1 MTTRLISS
9 IEEIRHEIRSAQ
21 RSGETV
27 GLVPTMGAF
36 HEGHLSLIRQSTDNC
51 DRTVVTLF
59 VNPTQFDVVSDLDNY
74 PRDLDADFAAC
85 ETLGVDW
92 LFAPSV
98 DEMFPEK
105 PLTFVNVEGVSEGLC
120 GDRRPGHFRGVATV
134 CAKFLSIAPADRA
147 YFGQKD
153 YQQLAVIRRLVQ
165 DLNLPI
171 EIIGVPTVREDD
183 GLALSSRNRRLSP
196 DERRAAPVI
205 YRALRA
211 VQAAALEGEQ
221 DAAKLIELARAEI
234 SAEPLARVEYIE
246 IVDRDTIAPV
256 TTVDTERRMAVSIW
270 FGDTRVIDNIAL
282 APK

>member
-1 MTTRLISS
+1 MTTRLIFS

-36 HEGHLSLIRQSTDNC
+36 HEGHLSLIRQSVDNC

-74 PRDLDADFAAC
+74 PRDLEADFAAC
-85 ETLGVDW
+85 QAANVDW

-105 PLTFVNVEGVSEGLC
+105 PLTFVTVGGVTEGLC
-120 GDRRPGHFRGVATV
+120 GDYRPGHFRGVATV
-134 CAKFLSIAPADRA
+134 CAKFFSIAPADRA

-165 DLNLPI
+165 DQNFPI
-171 EIIGVPTVREDD
+171 EIIGVPTVRDED

-205 YRALRA
+205 YRALRT
-211 VQAAALEGEQ
+211 VQAAALGGEQ
-221 DAAKLIELARAEI
+221 DAARLIELARVEI
-234 SAEPLARVEYIE
+234 SAEPLARIEYIE

-270 FGDTRVIDNIAL
+270 FGDTRLIDNIAVS
-282 APK
+282 PR

>member
-51 DRTVVTLF
+51 DRSVVTLF
-59 VNPTQFDVVSDLDNY
+59 VNPTQFDVASDFDNY
-74 PRDLDADFAAC
+74 PRDLDADFAFCQAAN
-85 ETLGVDW
+85 VDW

-120 GDRRPGHFRGVATV
+120 GDRRPGHFHGVATV
-134 CAKFLSIAPADRA
+134 CTKFLSIAPADRA

-165 DLNLPI
+165 DQNFPI
-171 EIIGVPTVREDD
+171 EIIGVPTVRDED

-196 DERRAAPVI
+196 DERRAAPAI
-205 YRALRA
+205 YRALRS

-221 DAAKLIELARAEI
+221 DAAKLIELARDEI
-234 SAEPLARVEYIE
+234 STEALARIEYIE
-246 IVDRDTIAPV
+246 IVDRDTIAAV
-256 TTVDTERRMAVSIW
+256 TSVDIERRMAVSIW
-270 FGDTRVIDNIAL
+270 FGDTRLIDNIAVS
-282 APK
+282 PR

>member
-59 VNPTQFDVVSDLDNY
+59 VNPTQFDVASDLDNY
-74 PRDLDADFAAC
+74 PRSLDADFAAC
-85 ETLGVDW
+85 QAANVDW

-98 DEMFPEK
+98 DEMFPEE
-105 PLTFVNVEGVSEGLC
+105 PLTFVNVFGVSEGLC

-165 DLNLPI
+165 DQNFPI
-171 EIIGVPTVREDD
+171 EIIGVPTVRDED

-256 TTVDTERRMAVSIW
+256 TTVDTERRMAVSTW
-270 FGDTRVIDNIAL
+270 FGDISLIDNIAVS
-282 APK
+282 PR

>member
-59 VNPTQFDVVSDLDNY
+59 VNPTQFDAASDLDNY

-85 ETLGVDW
+85 QAANVDW

-134 CAKFLSIAPADRA
+134 CARFLSIAPADRA

-165 DLNLPI
+165 DQNFPI
-171 EIIGVPTVREDD
+171 EIIGVPTVRDED

-196 DERRAAPVI
+196 DERRAAPVV

-221 DAAKLIELARAEI
+221 DVAKLIELARAEI

-246 IVDRDTIAPV
+246 IVDRDTIVPV

-270 FGDTRVIDNIAL
+270 FGNTRLIDNIAV
-282 APK
+282 APQ

>member
-36 HEGHLSLIRQSTDNC
+36 HEGHLSLIRHSTDNC

-59 VNPTQFDVVSDLDNY
+59 VNPTQFDVASDLDNY

-85 ETLGVDW
+85 QAANVDW

-98 DEMFPEK
+98 DEMFPEE
-105 PLTFVNVEGVSEGLC
+105 PLTFVNVFGVSEGLC

-165 DLNLPI
+165 DQNFPI
-171 EIIGVPTVREDD
+171 EIIGVPTVRDED

-205 YRALRA
+205 YRALRS

-221 DAAKLIELARAEI
+221 DAAKLIELARVEI
-234 SAEPLARVEYIE
+234 SAEPLARIEYIE

-270 FGDTRVIDNIAL
+270 FGDTRLIDNIAVS
-282 APK
+282 PR

>member
-120 GDRRPGHFRGVATV
+120 GDRRRGHFRGVATV

-196 DERRAAPVI
+196 DERRAAAVI

>member
-21 RSGETV
+21 RSGESV

-59 VNPTQFDVVSDLDNY
+59 VNPTQFDVASDLDNY
-74 PRDLDADFAAC
+74 PRDLDADFSACQAAN
-85 ETLGVDW
+85 VDW

-98 DEMFPEK
+98 DEMFPEE
-105 PLTFVNVEGVSEGLC
+105 PLTFVNVFGVSEGLC

-165 DLNLPI
+165 DQNFPI
-171 EIIGVPTVREDD
+171 EIIGVPTVRDED

-270 FGDTRVIDNIAL
+270 FGDIRLIDNIAL